1 MGMSAK
7 LVPNQANSGTGHDD
21 LITHLTDQT
30 FNDQIKQGYVL
41 VDFWAEWCAPC
52 RAIAPIIHELAE
64 KYQGKLK
71 VAKLDIDNN
80 PLTQSS
86 YGVMSI
92 PLCILFKDGQPID
105 SLLGAKPKQFF
116 EQLLQKNIPELNE

>member
-1 MGMSAK
+1 MSAK
-7 LVPNQANSGTGHDD
+7 LIPNQATSGAGHDD
-21 LITHLTDQT
+21 LITHLTDQS
-30 FNDQIKQGYVL
+30 FSDQTREGYVL

-116 EQLLQKNIPELNE
+116 EQLLQKNIPELTE

>member
-1 MGMSAK
+1 MGMSAN
-7 LVPNQANSGTGHDD
+7 LVPNQSGTSNGQDD
-21 LITHLTDQT
+21 LIVHLTDQT
-30 FNDQIKQGYVL
+30 FNDETKQGYVL

-52 RAIAPIIHELAE
+52 RAIAPIVHDLAV
-64 KYQGKLK
+64 KYKGKLT

-116 EQLLQKNIPELNE
+116 EQFLQKNIPELAE

>member
-7 LVPNQANSGTGHDD
+7 LIPNQATSGAGHDD
-21 LITHLTDQT
+21 LITHLTDQS
-30 FNDQIKQGYVL
+30 FSDQTREGYVL

-116 EQLLQKNIPELNE
+116 EQLLQKNIPELTE